1 MKRWPHVIKVIN
13 RSKTLVSTG
22 PVNHILYQIYP
33 FVYLLLFITKN
44 NFSVNRPLH
53 LRAMPVVS
61 ILMSTMYQYSFVLKG
76 IIRE

>member
-1 MKRWPHVIKVIN
+1 MNTIGKNFERSTVIEI
-13 RSKTLVSTG
+13 
-22 PVNHILYQIYP
+22 HI
-33 FVYLLLFITKN
+33 
-44 NFSVNRPLH
+44 SH